1 MYILSGWD
9 KKKKLI
15 KSGWEIAMQ
24 EFRRF
29 YFAVH
34 NV

>member
-9 KKKKLI
+9 KKKLI